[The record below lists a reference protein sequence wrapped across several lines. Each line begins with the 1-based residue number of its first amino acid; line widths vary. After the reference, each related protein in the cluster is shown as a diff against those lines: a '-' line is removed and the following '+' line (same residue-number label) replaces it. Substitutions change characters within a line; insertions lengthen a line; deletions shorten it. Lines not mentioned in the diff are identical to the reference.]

1 MKTIVC
7 MKQVPSSNEVRLHPV
22 TKTIIRDGKASVINP
37 FDASALEQAVQIR
50 EKLGGSITALSMG
63 ILETAELLRD
73 GISRGCD
80 EAVLLSDCA
89 FAGAD
94 TLATSYTLSLGVDK
108 IGDFD
113 LILCGK
119 MAVDGDTAQIGP
131 ELAQT
136 LGIPYATDVIEILEV
151 DETKITVKRGI
162 DGGTQVITLP
172 YPALITVVKE
182 IQKPRL
188 PSIQSIGDSLQKEI
202 TIYTAPELGAD
213 ETRTGLNGSPTEVV
227 QTFIPEN
234 KVDCVELTGSIAEIC
249 KSIATIRQEVK

>member
-37 FDASALEQAVQIR
+37 FDSSALEQAVQIK

-73 GISRGCD
+73 GMSRGGD
-80 EAVLLSDCA
+80 FAMLLSDRA

-94 TLATSYTLSLGVDK
+94 TLATSYTLSLGVEK

-113 LILCGK
+113 LIICGK

-136 LGIPYATDVIEILEV
+136 LGIVYATDVIEVLDV
-151 DETKITVKRGI
+151 TKENITVRRGI
-162 DGGTQVITLP
+162 DGGTQVMELAF
-172 YPALITVVKE
+172 PALITVVKE
-182 IQKPRL
+182 IAQPRL
-188 PSIQSIGDSLQKEI
+188 PSIKSIKESLGKTVAI
-202 TIYTAPELGAD
+202 HTAEELGAD
-213 ETRTGLNGSPTEVV
+213 LNRTGLTGSPTEVV

-234 KVDCVELTGSIAEIC
+234 NIDCVEIGGSLLDIC
-249 KSIATIRQEVK
+249 KSIETIIGEVH